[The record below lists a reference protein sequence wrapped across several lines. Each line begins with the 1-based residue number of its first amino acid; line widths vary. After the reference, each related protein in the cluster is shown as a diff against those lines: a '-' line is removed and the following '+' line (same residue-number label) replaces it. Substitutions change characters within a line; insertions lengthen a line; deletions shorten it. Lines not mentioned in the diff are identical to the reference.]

1 MTENKIAGWALNV
14 CEMEGAAYSDVR
26 VIRKQREFYAQSSGK
41 ISALTAEETRGVGI
55 RVLVDGAWGFAA
67 GVDLSKAGVEETA
80 RRAVKVGKASAL
92 VQPRKVILGYAS
104 VVEDSYE
111 TPCEID
117 PFEVSPDRKV
127 ALLLEADQAMRR
139 DSRIK
144 STAGTMEFIL
154 RDKYFASSEGSR
166 IHQKIIESGA
176 GMSATAVGDGEVQ
189 QRHFPTNLARQQGTG
204 GFELIKDL
212 DLVGNAPR
220 IGEEAVQLLTAR
232 PCPEG
237 KLDVIFDPT
246 LLAQVMHEI
255 AGHNTELD
263 RVFGAEIANAGG
275 SFATPD
281 KLGAFRYGSPDVNIY
296 LDSTFPGG
304 LGTFG
309 YDDEG
314 VPAQKTD
321 LIREGILVGYHS
333 SRETAPR
340 IGRESTGCMRAD
352 GFNRYPIIR
361 MTNIFLEPGD
371 WPKEELIADTE
382 NGLYLCVNKSW
393 SISQMRD
400 RFQYSA
406 EYGYE
411 IKNGKLGPMIKNATF
426 SGNTVD
432 FWRSCDGV
440 ADGDSFEVYG
450 LPFCGKGEPWQGGPI
465 SHGCSPARFRNLKV
479 GG

>member
-1 MTENKIAGWALNV
+1 MTKQQIAERALNV
-14 CEMEGAAYSDVR
+14 CELEGAAYSDVR
-26 VIRKQREFYAQSSGK
+26 VIRKKREFYAQGSGK
-41 ISALTAEETRGVGI
+41 VSAITAEETLGVGI

-67 GVDLSKAGVEETA
+67 GVDLSKEGVEDAA
-80 RRAVKVGKASAL
+80 RRAVEVGRASAL
-92 VQPRKVILGYAS
+92 VQPQKVILGELQA
-104 VVEDSYE
+104 VEDSYQ

-127 ALLLEADQAMRR
+127 SLLLAADQAMRR

-144 STAGTMEFIL
+144 STSGTMEFIL

-176 GMSATAVGDGEVQ
+176 GMTATAVGEGDVQ

-204 GFELIKDL
+204 GFELIEDL
-212 DLVGNAPR
+212 DLVGSAPR
-220 IGEEAVQLLTAR
+220 IAEEAVQLLTAR
-232 PCPEG
+232 PCPDER
-237 KLDVIFDPT
+237 LDVIFDPT
-246 LLAQVMHEI
+246 LLAQILHEI

-263 RVFGAEIANAGG
+263 RVFGAELANAGG
-275 SFATPD
+275 SLATPD
-281 KLGAFRYGSPDVNIY
+281 KLGSFRYGSPDVNIY
-296 LDSTFPGG
+296 LDSTYPGG

-314 VPAQKTD
+314 VPAQKAD

-333 SRETAPR
+333 SRETAQQ
-340 IGRESTGCMRAD
+340 IGKKSTGCMRAD

-361 MTNIFLEPGD
+361 MTNLFLEPGE
-371 WPKEELIADTE
+371 WSKEELIADTKK
-382 NGLYLCVNKSW
+382 GLYLGVNKSW
-393 SISQMRD
+393 SISKMRD
-400 RFQYSA
+400 RFLYGA

-411 IKNGKLGPMIKNATF
+411 INNGKLGPMVKNATF
-426 SGNTVD
+426 SGRTVD

-440 ADGDSFEVYG
+440 ADQDSFEVYG